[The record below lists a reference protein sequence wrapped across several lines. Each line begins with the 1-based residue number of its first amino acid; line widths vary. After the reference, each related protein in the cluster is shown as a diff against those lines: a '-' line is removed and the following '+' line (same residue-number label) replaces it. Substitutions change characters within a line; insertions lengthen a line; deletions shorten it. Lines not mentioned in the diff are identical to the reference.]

1 MDSMRN
7 SVPEKSNSTPLIA
20 MAAILGAVSVLGVGF
35 TRVCLGVHWLSDV
48 VGGWL
53 IGAALVA
60 VSAAAYGKWGAN
72 RPQPAD
78 GA

>member
-1 MDSMRN
+1 
-7 SVPEKSNSTPLIA
+7 